1 MISAAGFIIEHRI
14 FLCQVMFKESFAE
27 LSVEIALLVPGGGG
41 HPGTS
46 SSEFFFPGMW
56 NCSCGPRDIIMFSGI
71 QIWSRHFESQR
82 RQ

>member
-27 LSVEIALLVPGGGG
+27 LSVEIALFVPGGGG

-46 SSEFFFPGMW
+46 SSEFFFPG
-56 NCSCGPRDIIMFSGI
+56 
-71 QIWSRHFESQR
+71 
-82 RQ
+82 